1 MNIIE
6 LMAGTSSAS
15 VGDPGSFP
23 PHGSMA
29 PQCRTELSRRRILK
43 ISVVR
48 KHVLT
53 SRTGRRL
60 GVFCCFFWEVRSFS
74 HPFLFRAVWCFFFF
88 SSEDKVPIKPL
99 PGPMWR
105 GPRPAC
111 LALLRFLFC
120 SWLNMCR
127 KGRPF
132 ASHLCLKGMDISNE
146 LKMAQVPTWAQNR
159 FRGSR
164 NLTCDFGWEKL
175 LATRAS
181 AFDVT
186 VTAYSYLFK
195 FNKHKK
201 GHVAS

>member
-74 HPFLFRAVWCFFFF
+74 HPFLFRAVCFFF
-88 SSEDKVPIKPL
+88 
-99 PGPMWR
+99 
-105 GPRPAC
+105 
-111 LALLRFLFC
+111 C
-120 SWLNMCR
+120 SIRCQSNPCQDQCGEGL
-127 KGRPF
+127 GRPGF
-132 ASHLCLKGMDISNE
+132 AEISVLLLVKHVQKRAPFCQSPVFE
-146 LKMAQVPTWAQNR
+146 RHGYFERVEDGTGAHVSAKPVPGFQK
-159 FRGSR
+159 SD
-164 NLTCDFGWEKL
+164 L
-175 LATRAS
+175 
-181 AFDVT
+181 
-186 VTAYSYLFK
+186 
-195 FNKHKK
+195 
-201 GHVAS
+201 